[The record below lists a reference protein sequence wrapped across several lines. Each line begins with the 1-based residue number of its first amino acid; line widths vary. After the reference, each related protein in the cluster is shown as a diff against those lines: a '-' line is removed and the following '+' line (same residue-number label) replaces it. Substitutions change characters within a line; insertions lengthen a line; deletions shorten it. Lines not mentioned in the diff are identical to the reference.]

1 MADPSCAA
9 AALYHI
15 RVHGQ
20 LAEQWANWFDGM
32 TLANLPEGDAVLSG
46 VLPDQSALYGV
57 LRQIHNLGL
66 TLISVQRIELGPDG
80 DKPAVYR
87 VC

>member
-9 AALYHI
+9 AAQYHI

-20 LAEQWANWFDGM
+20 LGEQWANWFDGM
-32 TLANLPEGDAVLSG
+32 TLANTPDGDAVLSG

-57 LRQIHNLGL
+57 LWQIHNLGL
-66 TLISVQRIELGPDG
+66 TLISVQRVELGQG
-80 DKPAVYR
+80 G
-87 VC
+87 